1 MNGQFVKIR
10 LTSQVI
16 YRQDSL
22 KIECLEDGLTN
33 KDSIYGFVLTKKIGD
48 VTSDVV
54 KVDADPTNPPY
65 YQKVC
70 INNGMHNYM
79 STHCTLLLYNVSY
92 LLYDVEI

>member
-1 MNGQFVKIR
+1 MARFFFFLVNGQFVKIR

-16 YRQDSL
+16 YRHDSL

-54 KVDADPTNPPY
+54 KVAADPTNPPY

-70 INNGMHNYM
+70 INYQMHTYM
-79 STHCTLLLYNVSY
+79 LTTCTLLY
-92 LLYDVEI
+92 